1 MPFSTSDLPVTPGTA
16 LSGLHHH
23 ELWIE
28 YFALGGHRSATE
40 LRAYLYGAT
49 AWPRSERVIAA
60 QALKEH
66 YARLGLVQGPAAT
79 PPDQPSAPI
88 ETRASAMPAQ
98 RVCPALPPSAPARP

>member
-49 AWPRSERVIAA
+49 AWPRSERAIVA

-66 YARLGLVQGPAAT
+66 DARLGLAPGTPAAT
-79 PPDQPSAPI
+79 PPDRPHAPMDAGRC
-88 ETRASAMPAQ
+88 EMPAQ
-98 RVCPALPPSAPARP
+98 RRAQ